1 MELSKYNNK
10 ILLPVDKIPRKW
22 LNIAPFLPQKPYPLL
37 LPNGEPASFEA
48 MSQIFPEECVKQ
60 AMSQEEF
67 IEIPDEVVKAY
78 VLSNRPTPVH
88 RAFRLEEAIGVEGDD
103 IKIYFKNESVSPTG
117 SHKGNTALAQA
128 YFAKE
133 QGLKGLVTETGAGQ
147 WGSALSM
154 AGAFVGLTVKV
165 FQVRISYDQ
174 KPGRRVLMH
183 SYGAEL
189 YPSPSDQTESGRS
202 FYDKDPNHP
211 GSLGIA
217 ISEAVEDSMSSPD
230 LRYSLGSVVDFVC
243 LHQTVVGQEAKTQM
257 EMVGEYPD
265 VVIGCIG
272 GGSNFS
278 GLAFPFAKDKLIGDK
293 PDLEIIGSEPTACPS
308 LTKGKF
314 TWDFGDSAKKAPI
327 VKMYTLGNG
336 FIPPPVHAG
345 GLRYHGASPLVSLL
359 TNHEVMK
366 TEMLHQTEIIK
377 NGMLFA
383 KTEGIL
389 PAPETC
395 HAITSAINAAKRAK
409 QDGDKKVI
417 LFNFSG
423 HGHFD
428 IMAYKEY
435 MEHGLVEY
443 EYPDAK
449 IQEALKETP
458 DINEEELME
467 KLKSMM

>member
-174 KPGRRVLMH
+174 KPGSRVLMH

-189 YPSPSDQTESGRS
+189 YPSPSDQTESGKS
-202 FYDKDPNHP
+202 FYDKEPNHP

-217 ISEAVEDSMSSPD
+217 ISEAV
-230 LRYSLGSVVDFVC
+230 
-243 LHQTVVGQEAKTQM
+243 
-257 EMVGEYPD
+257 
-265 VVIGCIG
+265 
-272 GGSNFS
+272 
-278 GLAFPFAKDKLIGDK
+278 
-293 PDLEIIGSEPTACPS
+293 
-308 LTKGKF
+308 
-314 TWDFGDSAKKAPI
+314 
-327 VKMYTLGNG
+327 
-336 FIPPPVHAG
+336 
-345 GLRYHGASPLVSLL
+345 
-359 TNHEVMK
+359 
-366 TEMLHQTEIIK
+366 
-377 NGMLFA
+377 
-383 KTEGIL
+383 
-389 PAPETC
+389 
-395 HAITSAINAAKRAK
+395 
-409 QDGDKKVI
+409 
-417 LFNFSG
+417 
-423 HGHFD
+423 
-428 IMAYKEY
+428 
-435 MEHGLVEY
+435 
-443 EYPDAK
+443 
-449 IQEALKETP
+449 
-458 DINEEELME
+458 
-467 KLKSMM
+467 